1 MGKGKGKFDL
11 SVYDGEPTRSLSDN
25 LSALLKQFPL
35 SPSGYFGKRGSSNP
49 IRRIRSA
56 NPEQTAYH
64 FFKVIA
70 NGAGEKRDIPTGI
83 VVALKDGT
91 RITYRVTSSSDG
103 SPAVD
108 IKILASIGNIKRK
121 QKIHFEK
128 EL

>member
-1 MGKGKGKFDL
+1 MGKGRGKFDL
-11 SVYDGEPTRSLSDN
+11 SGYDGEPTRSLSDN

-35 SPSGYFGKRGSSNP
+35 SPSGYFGVKGASNP
-49 IRRIRSA
+49 VRRIRSA
-56 NPEQTAYH
+56 HPEQTAYH
-64 FFKVIA
+64 FFKLIA

-83 VVALKDGT
+83 VVTLKDGT

-108 IKILASIGNIKRK
+108 IKILVPVGIIKHK